1 MGIARD
7 QLRVMH
13 LKLQTRADLVSAV
26 LESEMANLWLVREV
40 VGHVFGSSSLFRGG
54 DV

>member
-13 LKLQTRADLVSAV
+13 LKLQTRADSVSAAQ
-26 LESEMANLWLVREV
+26 ESVMASSWLAREV
-40 VGHVFGSSSLFRGG
+40 VGHESGSFLALGGG
-54 DV
+54 DF